1 MKTRFSGLLAALAV
15 LVFLFTPAFSR
26 PADPAPAT
34 LAMSQDDPAPVP
46 VEVDPNIV
54 TAILA
59 LVSGGIASLI
69 TQIVKKALKLKGV
82 GAGIL
87 TAVACIACTGIYFL
101 IIAPMHPFQ
110 VLPFALYVFV
120 VFGEAT
126 GYYHF
131 GKLFTNRA

>member
-1 MKTRFSGLLAALAV
+1 MKKRFLGILAAFAV
-15 LVFLFTPAFSR
+15 IAFFFTPCFAR
-26 PADPAPAT
+26 PVDPAPETAA
-34 LAMSQDDPAPVP
+34 LIQDEGAAVP
-46 VEVDPNIV
+46 IEIDQDIV
-54 TAILA
+54 IAIMA

-69 TQIVKKALKLKGV
+69 TQLVKKALKLEGV

-110 VLPFALYVFV
+110 LLPFALYAFV